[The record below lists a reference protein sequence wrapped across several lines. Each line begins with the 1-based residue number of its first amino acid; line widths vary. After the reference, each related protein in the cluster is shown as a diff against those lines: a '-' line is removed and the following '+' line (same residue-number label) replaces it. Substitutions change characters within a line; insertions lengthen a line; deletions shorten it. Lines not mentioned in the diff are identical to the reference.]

1 MWRWKSYLS
10 NILSKIY
17 NKVSNI
23 FMQKI
28 VEIFFFLTPY
38 SVSHGSFLDWKR
50 NWHVQLDSMVN
61 GRNLSLASSCTIFL
75 SLEFR
80 VGDTCSTKRKSRRR
94 RRRSESAPNATT
106 LLCVCVLCYAPQLL
120 EEEEVWLLPRES
132 GSRPHDYTRDP
143 CRSKGHAHN
152 RDHGGIH
159 LFLINI

>member
-1 MWRWKSYLS
+1 MRQEP
-10 NILSKIY
+10 
-17 NKVSNI
+17 I
-23 FMQKI
+23 FIWNFPYFFQL
-28 VEIFFFLTPY
+28 VEIFFFFLPLTL
-38 SVSHGSFLDWKR
+38 FLTVLFLTENSNE
-50 NWHVQLDSMVN
+50 NWHMQQLDSMVN

-80 VGDTCSTKRKSRRR
+80 VGDTCSTKRKSRRG

-152 RDHGGIH
+152 RDHGGFAFTFLDKH
-159 LFLINI
+159 LSFLS

>member
-1 MWRWKSYLS
+1 MT
-10 NILSKIY
+10 NIKVY
-17 NKVSNI
+17 NNFLCK
-23 FMQKI
+23 KI

-61 GRNLSLASSCTIFL
+61 GRNSSLASSCTIFL

>member
-1 MWRWKSYLS
+1 MRFS
-10 NILSKIY
+10 
-17 NKVSNI
+17 
-23 FMQKI
+23 
-28 VEIFFFLTPY
+28 FFLPLTL
-38 SVSHGSFLDWKR
+38 FLTVLFLTENSNE
-50 NWHVQLDSMVN
+50 NWHMQQLDSMVN

-94 RRRSESAPNATT
+94 RRRSESAANATT

-159 LFLINI
+159 LS

>member
-1 MWRWKSYLS
+1 MWNSLRFLFSYPLPRS
-10 NILSKIY
+10 L
-17 NKVSNI
+17 
-23 FMQKI
+23 
-28 VEIFFFLTPY
+28 
-38 SVSHGSFLDWKR
+38 SHGSFLDW
-50 NWHVQLDSMVN
+50 NSNEIGMCSWTLWSTVEIWAWHPP
-61 GRNLSLASSCTIFL
+61 LSLAPLIFL

-152 RDHGGIH
+152 RDHGG
-159 LFLINI
+159 FKCDNIKVFSRKRCISKSW